1 MTELENTIDIDC
13 FNDEQRPNNY
23 DYDCLEYGEHLM
35 KTWKIDTS
43 DEDYER
49 YREEQAERV
58 EDAYREK
65 MESMFEYFIS

>member
-13 FNDEQRPNNY
+13 FNDEQRPNNL
-23 DYDCLEYGEHLM
+23 DYDCLEFGEHLM
-35 KTWKIDTS
+35 ETWKIDLS
-43 DEDYER
+43 DQLYEQ
-49 YREEQAERV
+49 YRDEQMERV

>member
-13 FNDEQRPNNY
+13 FNDEQRPNNL
-23 DYDCLEYGEHLM
+23 DYDCLEFGEYLM
-35 KTWKIDTS
+35 NSWKIDTS

>member
-13 FNDEQRPNNY
+13 FNDEQRPNNL
-23 DYDCLEYGEHLM
+23 DYDCLEYGEYLM
-35 KTWKIDTS
+35 KTWKIDLS
-43 DEDYER
+43 DQLYEQ
-49 YREEQAERV
+49 YRDEQAERV

>member
-13 FNDEQRPNNY
+13 FNDEQRPNNL

-35 KTWKIDTS
+35 KTWKIDLS
-43 DEDYER
+43 DQLYEQ
-49 YREEQAERV
+49 YRDEQMERT

>member
-13 FNDEQRPNNY
+13 FNDEQRPNNL
-23 DYDCLEYGEHLM
+23 DYDCLEFGEYLM
-35 KTWKIDTS
+35 NSWKIDTS

-49 YREEQAERV
+49 YREEQAERT

>member
-13 FNDEQRPNNY
+13 FNDEQRPNNL

-35 KTWKIDTS
+35 NSWKIDLS
-43 DEDYER
+43 DQLYEQ
-49 YREEQAERV
+49 YRDEQMEAR

-65 MESMFEYFIS
+65 MELEFN

>member
-13 FNDEQRPNNY
+13 FNDEQRPNNL

-35 KTWKIDTS
+35 ETWKIDLS
-43 DEDYER
+43 DQLYEQ
-49 YREEQAERV
+49 YRDEQAERA

-65 MESMFEYFIS
+65 MELEFNQN

>member
-13 FNDEQRPNNY
+13 FNDEQRPNNL
-23 DYDCLEYGEHLM
+23 DYDCLEFGEHLM
-35 KTWKIDTS
+35 NSWKIDTS